1 MEVGVTED
9 FKSHLFP
16 GKPFKVESKEL
27 SLRQFTTKVGWQNL
41 ETNRNEQA
49 LAPFQLLGG

>member
-1 MEVGVTED
+1 MEVGVAED

-27 SLRQFTTKVGWQNL
+27 SLRRFTTKVGRQNL
-41 ETNRNEQA
+41 ETNRNEHA